1 VLVNPTDN
9 PLTGTIQF
17 WSNGGTTPAA
27 PLTVTAN
34 NQTASTFNY
43 TIPRQGSFKLVTSGT
58 PAGTQSGSVRVTPT
72 TGGSPSS
79 LVVFSFKLN
88 GVTVS
93 EAGAPGIQS
102 TAFRMYAE
110 TTSKAASVGAIQT
123 GFAIANVGST
133 PATVSLELTGLDGAS
148 TGQSTTFDVPAN
160 GQVASFLH
168 EKFPNLTL
176 PFKGVMRISGTGAL
190 SVVGLRG
197 RYNERGDFLI
207 TTTPPNSESSPASAA
222 ELLFPHL
229 VNGGGYTTQFILFS
243 GTAGQASGGN
253 LKFFKQDGTPLNLTV
268 N

>member
-1 VLVNPTDN
+1 M
-9 PLTGTIQF
+9 
-17 WSNGGTTPAA
+17 
-27 PLTVTAN
+27 TAN

-43 TIPRQGSFKLVTSGT
+43 TIPRQSSFKLVTAGT
-58 PAGTQSGSVRVTPT
+58 PASTAAGSVRVTPA

-79 LVVFSFKLN
+79 LVVFSFKQS

-93 EAGAPGIQS
+93 EAGAPAIQS
-102 TAFRMYAE
+102 SAFRMYAE
-110 TTSKAASVGAIQT
+110 TTSKDAVVGAIQT
-123 GFAIANVGST
+123 GFAIANVGAT
-133 PATVSLELTGLDGAS
+133 PATATLEFTGLDGSS
-148 TGQSTTFDVPAN
+148 TGQTASVDVPAN

-168 EKFPNLTL
+168 EKFPNLPL
-176 PFKGVMRISGTGAL
+176 PFKGVMRITSSAGL

-197 RYNERGDFLI
+197 RYNERGNFLI
-207 TTTPPNSESSPASAA
+207 TTTPPNNEGNPASAA

-243 GTAGQASGGN
+243 GTAGQASSGN